1 MQSKPRVPLSVAQSN
16 LPARRPT
23 AEGPSGLVAPS
34 APVGQALLDGLDAGA
49 PQPVGSVL
57 DVEDNPAKQGFSE
70 RAPERPP
77 SIALIPAGADERDRL
92 YRCRILVVDDQP
104 ANVLVLE
111 RLLRHTGWEDLVST
125 TDPAEGLL
133 RVETFAPDL
142 ILLDLHMPGIDGYEF
157 MERISRRNGSRLPG
171 KVIVLTAD
179 TNRAARERALTLGA
193 TDFLT
198 KPFDLLEVVL
208 RIRNHLATHLLQVDL
223 RRRNDDL
230 ERRVAERTSELR
242 ATLDQLR
249 QVHDIRR
256 ELLARLVS
264 AQEEE
269 RRRIAA
275 EIHDDTI
282 QTAVAIGIRL
292 ELLGSHL
299 ADADDRAELER
310 LRELVGQGLTGLR
323 NLLID
328 LRPMALERQ
337 GIGEALR
344 EYLERWTTEGG
355 PTLDL
360 EDGTA
365 AEPPLE
371 VRTILFRIAQ
381 EALVNARKHAQAS
394 TIRIAVEESEGGFLL
409 TVQDDGQGFDLAGSN
424 TYVPGH
430 LGLASMHE
438 RAAQA
443 GGWSRVE
450 SLPGAGTTVRAW
462 VPVSYEDGPSPE
474 AMPGGAAA

>member
-1 MQSKPRVPLSVAQSN
+1 MHSDPRALSNGGWGSLRIPRVEDH
-16 LPARRPT
+16 PARHRL
-23 AEGPSGLVAPS
+23 G
-34 APVGQALLDGLDAGA
+34 
-49 PQPVGSVL
+49 
-57 DVEDNPAKQGFSE
+57 E
-70 RAPERPP
+70 RAPERRP
-77 SIALIPAGADERDRL
+77 SIALLRAGADEPKGL
-92 YRCRILVVDDQP
+92 YRSRILVVDDEP

-111 RLLRHTGWEDLVST
+111 RLLRRTGWEDVLST
-125 TDPAEGLL
+125 TDPAEGLD
-133 RVETFAPDL
+133 RAETFAPDL
-142 ILLDLHMPGIDGYEF
+142 ILLDLHMPGIDGFEF
-157 MERISRRNGSRLPG
+157 MARISRRNGSRLAP
-171 KVIVLTAD
+171 KLIVLTAD

-193 TDFLT
+193 ADFLT

-223 RRRNDDL
+223 MIRNDDL

-249 QVHDIRR
+249 QAHETRR
-256 ELLARLVS
+256 ELLARLVL

-292 ELLGSHL
+292 ELLGRHL
-299 ADADDRAELER
+299 VDAGDRAELER
-310 LRELVGQGLTGLR
+310 LRELVGQGLTSLR
-323 NLLID
+323 SLLTD

-344 EYLERWTTEGG
+344 EYVERWTTEGG
-355 PTLDL
+355 PTFNI

-381 EALVNARKHAQAS
+381 EALVNARKHSQAS
-394 TIRIAVEESEGGFLL
+394 TIRIAVGESDGGFLL
-409 TVQDDGQGFDLAGSN
+409 TVQDDGRGFDVASSN
-424 TYVPGH
+424 TDVPGH

-450 SLPGAGTTVRAW
+450 SLPGAGATVRAW
-462 VPVSYEDGPSPE
+462 IPVPDEDGPSPE
-474 AMPGGAAA
+474 AAQDAGP

>member
-1 MQSKPRVPLSVAQSN
+1 MHSD
-16 LPARRPT
+16 
-23 AEGPSGLVAPS
+23 PS
-34 APVGQALLDGLDAGA
+34 ALSNGAQANLRARGPKVDRGSDVVASSASVGHALLDSLAAGA
-49 PQPVGSVL
+49 PQPLGSVL
-57 DVEDNPAKQGFSE
+57 DVEDNPAKHRLSE
-70 RAPERPP
+70 RAPERRP
-77 SIALIPAGADERDRL
+77 SIALTPAGADEPDGL

-111 RLLRHTGWEDLVST
+111 RLLRHTGWEDVVST
-125 TDPAEGLL
+125 TDPAEGLD
-133 RVETFAPDL
+133 RAESFAPDL

-157 MERISRRNGSRLPG
+157 MERIARRNGSRLPA

-179 TNRAARERALTLGA
+179 TNRAAREHALTLGA
-193 TDFLT
+193 ADFLT

-223 RRRNDDL
+223 RRRNDGL

-249 QVHDIRR
+249 QAHDTRR

-269 RRRIAA
+269 RRRLAA

-292 ELLGSHL
+292 ELLARHL

-344 EYLERWTTEGG
+344 EYVERWTTDGG
-355 PTLDL
+355 PTFEL
-360 EDGTA
+360 EDRAT

-394 TIRIAVEESEGGFLL
+394 TIRIAIGESDGGFLL

-424 TYVPGH
+424 AAVPGH

-443 GGWSRVE
+443 GGWCRVE
-450 SLPGAGTTVRAW
+450 SLPGAGTTVRSW
-462 VPVSYEDGPSPE
+462 IPVPEEDGPSPE
-474 AMPGGAAA
+474 AISGAAAA

>member
-1 MQSKPRVPLSVAQSN
+1 MHSDPRALSNGALAN
-16 LPARRPT
+16 LGAL
-23 AEGPSGLVAPS
+23 GP
-34 APVGQALLDGLDAGA
+34 
-49 PQPVGSVL
+49 VL
-57 DVEDNPAKQGFSE
+57 DVGDNRGKQRLSE
-70 RAPERPP
+70 RAPERRP
-77 SIALIPAGADERDRL
+77 SVALIPAEADERDRL

-104 ANVLVLE
+104 ASVLILE
-111 RLLRHTGWEDLVST
+111 RLLRHAGWEDVVST
-125 TDPAEGLL
+125 TDPAEGLH

-142 ILLDLHMPGIDGYEF
+142 ILLDLHMPGMHGYEF
-157 MERISRRNGSRLPG
+157 MERTAERNGSRLSA

-179 TNRAARERALTLGA
+179 TDWGARERVLALGA
-193 TDFLT
+193 ADFLT

-230 ERRVAERTSELR
+230 EQRVAERTSELR

-249 QVHDIRR
+249 QAHDTRR

-292 ELLGSHL
+292 ELLGRHL

-323 NLLID
+323 NVLVD
-328 LRPMALERQ
+328 LRPMELERQ

-344 EYLERWTTEGG
+344 EYVERWTTEGG
-355 PTLDL
+355 PTFDL
-360 EDGTA
+360 EDRAT
-365 AEPPLE
+365 AEPPLD

-394 TIRIAVEESEGGFLL
+394 TIRIAVEESDGGFLL
-409 TVQDDGQGFDLAGSN
+409 TVQDDGRGFDLAGSN
-424 TYVPGH
+424 TDVPGH

-438 RAAQA
+438 RAVQA

-450 SLPGAGTTVRAW
+450 SLPSAGTTVRAW
-462 VPVSYEDGPSPE
+462 IPVPDEDGPSPE
-474 AMPGGAAA
+474 AMPRGAAA

>member
-1 MQSKPRVPLSVAQSN
+1 M
-16 LPARRPT
+16 
-23 AEGPSGLVAPS
+23 
-34 APVGQALLDGLDAGA
+34 
-49 PQPVGSVL
+49 
-57 DVEDNPAKQGFSE
+57 
-70 RAPERPP
+70 
-77 SIALIPAGADERDRL
+77 IPAGADERDRL
-92 YRCRILVVDDQP
+92 YQCRILVVDDEP
-104 ANVLVLE
+104 ANVLLLE
-111 RLLRHTGWEDLVST
+111 RLLRNAGWEDVVST
-125 TDPAEGLL
+125 TDPIQGLEG
-133 RVETFAPDL
+133 VEPFAPDL
-142 ILLDLHMPGIDGYEF
+142 ILLDLHMPGVDGYEF
-157 MERISRRNGSRLPG
+157 MERLSRRNVSRLPA
-171 KVIVLTAD
+171 KVLVLTAD

-193 TDFLT
+193 VDFLT

-242 ATLDQLR
+242 ATLAQLR
-249 QVHDIRR
+249 QAHDTRR
-256 ELLARLVS
+256 DLLARLVS

-292 ELLGSHL
+292 ELLGRRL
-299 ADADDRAELER
+299 ADAGDRAELER
-310 LRELVGQGLTGLR
+310 LRELVGQGLAGLR

-328 LRPMALERQ
+328 LGPMALERQ

-344 EYLERWTTEGG
+344 EYVERWTTDGG
-355 PTLDL
+355 PIFDI
-360 EDGTA
+360 EDKTTA
-365 AEPPLE
+365 VPPLE
-371 VRTILFRIAQ
+371 IRTILFRIGQ

-394 TIRIAVEESEGGFLL
+394 TIRITVEESGGGFQL
-409 TVQDDGQGFDLAGSN
+409 TVEDDGRGFDVDGSN
-424 TYVPGH
+424 TDVPGH

-443 GGWSRVE
+443 DGWYGIE

-462 VPVSYEDGPSPE
+462 IPEPAEDGPSPE
-474 AMPGGAAA
+474 PMAGGAAA